1 MSSQS
6 PNTSSVSTEADGQ
19 GTSPAAG
26 FGANEW
32 LVDEIYQQ
40 YLQDPNSVDR
50 AWWDFF
56 ADYKPGA
63 AAGTA
68 TPASPAAP
76 AGPTAPPAPPAG
88 AAPQAPSTSAAATT
102 ANGTAAARP
111 AAPATATATPNGITV
126 TGTTAAPQA
135 PAPAPTREPAKPAPA
150 AAPTS
155 PNGTPAAAP
164 AKPAAAKPAEAAP
177 AAKPAEGGP
186 EYVTLRGP
194 SAAVV
199 KNMNA
204 SLELPTAT
212 SVRAIPVKL
221 LFDNRIVINNHLKRA
236 RGGKV
241 SFTHLIGY
249 AVVQAM
255 KVMPSMNYSYA
266 EKDGKP
272 TLVKPEHVNL
282 GLAIDLVKPNG
293 DRQLVVAAIK
303 KAETLNFFDFWQAY
317 EDIVR
322 RARAGKLTMDD
333 FTGVTCSLT
342 NPGGI
347 GTVHSVP
354 RLMPGQSVIIGV
366 GSMEYPAEF
375 QGTSQETLNRL
386 GVSKVMTLT
395 STYDHRVI
403 QGAASGEFLRIMHQL
418 LLGENGFYDEIFES
432 LRIPY
437 EPVRWRQDIDVAH
450 DDDVT
455 KAARVF
461 ELIHSYRVRGHV
473 MADTDPLEYKQRKH
487 PDLDIIEHG
496 LTLWDLEREFAVGG
510 FAGKSM
516 MKLRDILGVLRD
528 SYCRSV
534 GIEFMHIQDPKQR
547 KWIQDRVERPH
558 SKPEREE
565 QLRILRRLNAAEA
578 FETFLQTKYVGQKRF
593 SLEGG
598 ESVIPLLDAV
608 LDSAAES
615 RLDEV
620 VIGMAHRGRLNVL
633 ANIVGK
639 SYAQIFR
646 EFEGNLDPKS
656 MHGSGDVKYHLGA
669 EGTFTGLDGE
679 QIKVSLAANPSHLE
693 TVDPVVEGIA
703 RAKQDLI
710 GKGGTDFT
718 VLPVQLHGDAAFAGQ
733 GVVAETLNM
742 SQLRGYRT
750 GGTVHIVINNQ
761 VGFTAAPAA
770 SRSSFYC
777 TDVAR
782 MIEAPIFHV
791 NGDDPEAV
799 VRVARLAFE
808 FRQAFNKDVVI
819 DLICYRRRGHNE
831 ADNPSFTQPLMYDLI
846 DKKRSVRK
854 LYTESLIG
862 RGDITL
868 EEAEQALQDY
878 QGQLE
883 KVFTEVREATAAPA
897 EAEIPVPAQQFPV
910 KLDTAVSQEVVKR
923 IAESQVN
930 LPERVHV
937 HPRLLPQLQRRAASV
952 EEGTIDWAM
961 GETLA
966 FGSLLMEGTPVRLAG
981 QDSRRGTF
989 GQRHAVLVDR
999 VTGEDYT
1006 PLLYLSED
1014 QARFTV
1020 YDSLLSEYAAMGFE
1034 YGYSLARPNALVM
1047 WEAQFGDFANGAQ
1060 NIVDEYISASEQKW
1074 GQTSGVV
1081 LLLPHGYEGQGPD
1094 HSSARI
1100 ERYLALCAQN
1110 NMTVAMPTLPSNY
1123 FHLLRWQVH
1132 NPHHKPLIVFTPKSM
1147 LRLKA
1152 ATSKAEEFTSG
1163 GFRPV
1168 IGDEAVDPLAVR
1180 KVVFCSGKVYYDL
1193 AAEREKRGAMD
1204 TALVRIERL
1213 YPLPGS
1219 EIQEE
1224 LAKYTKAQKYVWA
1237 QEEPAN
1243 QGAWPFIALNLIDH
1257 LDLVLGA
1264 APDNADRLRRVS
1276 RPSSSSPAVGSAKRH
1291 QQEQA
1296 QLVAEVFEI

>member
-1 MSSQS
+1 MSPQS
-6 PNTSSVSTEADGQ
+6 PSNSSAPTTDADQAGKN
-19 GTSPAAG
+19 PAAA

-63 AAGTA
+63 PAAAGTA
-68 TPASPAAP
+68 AAGAAETTSQTPQAQAPAPQAAAPAAP
-76 AGPTAPPAPPAG
+76 A
-88 AAPQAPSTSAAATT
+88 Q
-102 ANGTAAARP
+102 
-111 AAPATATATPNGITV
+111 
-126 TGTTAAPQA
+126 
-135 PAPAPTREPAKPAPA
+135 PA
-150 AAPTS
+150 AAAAQP
-155 PNGTPAAAP
+155 TPAA
-164 AKPAAAKPAEAAP
+164 AAP
-177 AAKPAEGGP
+177 AAKAPAQAQPARPAQAPAQPKAKAEPAKEAPAGP
-186 EYVTLRGP
+186 ELVTLRGP
-194 SAAVV
+194 SAAVA
-199 KNMNA
+199 KNMDA
-204 SLELPTAT
+204 SLEVPTAT
-212 SVRAIPVKL
+212 SVRAVPVKL

-236 RGGKV
+236 RGGKI
-241 SFTHLIGY
+241 SFTHIIGY
-249 AVVQAM
+249 AMVQAI
-255 KVMPSMNYSYA
+255 KAMPSMNWSYQL
-266 EKDGKP
+266 KDGKP

-303 KAETLNFFDFWQAY
+303 KAETLNFFEFWQAY

-322 RARAGKLTMDD
+322 RARDNKLTMDD
-333 FTGVTCSLT
+333 FTGVTVSLT
-342 NPGGI
+342 NPGGL

-354 RLMPGQSVIIGV
+354 RLMPGQSVIMGV
-366 GSMEYPAEF
+366 GSMDYPAEF
-375 QGTSQETLNRL
+375 QGTSQDTLNKL
-386 GVSKVMTLT
+386 GISKVMTLT

-403 QGAASGEFLRIMHQL
+403 QGAASGEFLRQVANL
-418 LLGENGFYDEIFES
+418 LLGENGFYDDIFEA

-437 EPVRWRQDIDVAH
+437 EPVRWLKDIDASH

-487 PDLDIIEHG
+487 PDLDIVEHG

-528 SYCRSV
+528 SYCRTT

-558 SKPEREE
+558 SKMEREE

-608 LDSAAES
+608 IDSAAES

-679 QIKVSLAANPSHLE
+679 QIKVSLVANPSHLE
-693 TVDPVVEGIA
+693 AVDPVLEGVA
-703 RAKQDLI
+703 RAKQDI
-710 GKGGTDFT
+710 INKGGTDFT
-718 VLPVQLHGDAAFAGQ
+718 VLPVAIHGDAAFAGQ

-761 VGFTAAPAA
+761 VGFTAAPES
-770 SRSSFYC
+770 SRSSMYA

-831 ADNPSFTQPLMYDLI
+831 SDNPAFTQPLMYDLI

-883 KVFTEVREATAAPA
+883 KVFTEVREATAQ
-897 EAEIPVPAQQFPV
+897 PVPGDVQAPQDGFPV
-910 KLDTAVSQEVVKR
+910 AVPTAVSSEVVKR

-930 LPERVHV
+930 IPDNITV
-937 HPRLLPQLQRRAASV
+937 HPRLLPQLQRRAAMV
-952 EEGTIDWAM
+952 EDGTIDWGM

-966 FGSLLMEGTPVRLAG
+966 FGSLLLEGVPVRLAG
-981 QDSRRGTF
+981 QDSQRGTF
-989 GQRHAVLVDR
+989 GQRHAVIIDR
-999 VTGEDYT
+999 STGEEYT
-1006 PLLYLSED
+1006 PLQYLSED
-1014 QARFTV
+1014 QARLNV
-1020 YDSLLSEYAAMGFE
+1020 YNSLLSEYAAMGFE
-1034 YGYSLARPNALVM
+1034 YGYSLARPDALVL
-1047 WEAQFGDFANGAQ
+1047 WEAQFGDFVNGAQ
-1060 NIVDEYISASEQKW
+1060 TVVDEFISSAEQKW

-1094 HSSARI
+1094 HSSARP
-1100 ERYLALCAQN
+1100 ERFLQLCAQN
-1110 NMTVAMPTLPSNY
+1110 NMTVAMPTSPSNY

-1132 NPHHKPLIVFTPKSM
+1132 NPHHKPLVVFTPKSM

-1152 ATSKAEEFTSG
+1152 AASKAEEFTSG
-1163 GFRPV
+1163 QFRPV
-1168 IGDEAVDPLAVR
+1168 IGDSSADPAAVR
-1180 KVVFCSGKVYYDL
+1180 KVVFCAGKVYYDL
-1193 AAEREKRGAMD
+1193 EAERVKRGVTD
-1204 TALVRIERL
+1204 TAIIRIERL
-1213 YPLPGS
+1213 YPLPGAELQA
-1219 EIQEE
+1219 EIK
-1224 LAKYTKAQKYVWA
+1224 KYPNAEKYLWA

-1257 LDLVLGA
+1257 LDLAVGA
-1264 APDNADRLRRVS
+1264 DIPAGERLRRIS
-1276 RPSSSSPAVGSAKRH
+1276 RPHGSSPAVGSAKRH
-1291 QQEQA
+1291 QAEQEQ
-1296 QLVAEVFEI
+1296 LVREVFEA